1 MTKAAD
7 LANLIGNINAGGG
20 GANKN
25 VIINGAMNVAQR
37 NVSATGLGAS
47 SGYFTC
53 DRWLLAQSSAGR
65 LTMSQDSSVPT
76 GKGFANSLKLDCT
89 TADTSIASSE
99 FLQIVQKIEGQNLQ
113 AFAKGTSDAKP
124 FALSFYV
131 KANATFNFVCE
142 LNDLDN
148 SRHISKLFS
157 TTTDWVKHEITF
169 PADTTGAFD
178 DDNSAS
184 LNLTFWLHAGS
195 TYAGGTLNTA
205 SFASRTDANR
215 AAGVSSFYSSTDNNF
230 FITGVQLE
238 VGQNPTS
245 FEHEPFAVTRHK
257 CLRYYEHNY
266 EAGYYPAD
274 GVNYGQTASPFLGN
288 CYHDSGGG
296 GKYILTYH
304 KFEVEK
310 RASPTTTMYR
320 VSGLGNGSTANR
332 WDWFNYNAGWD
343 ETDGGTEA
351 GEISSQHHGA
361 LARDTGANVDEA
373 LNIAGGWEADAEL

>member
-1 MTKAAD
+1 MSKASE
-7 LANLIGNINAGGG
+7 LANLIGNINMGSG
-20 GANKN
+20 GANRN

-37 NVSATGLGAS
+37 NVSATGLGGS
-47 SGYFTC
+47 DGYFTC
-53 DRWLLAQSSAGR
+53 DRWLIAQRGSGR

-76 GKGFANSLKLDCT
+76 GKGFAHSLKLDCT

-113 AFAKGTSDAKP
+113 SIGKGSSDAKP
-124 FALSFYV
+124 ITLSFYV
-131 KANATFNFVCE
+131 KANAVFNFVCE

-178 DDNSAS
+178 NDNAAS

-195 TYAGGTLNTA
+195 TYSSGTLNTA

-238 VGQNPTS
+238 VGQNATE
-245 FEHEPFAVTRHK
+245 FEHEPFDTTLRK
-257 CLRYYEHNY
+257 CKRYYESKY
-266 EAGYYPAD
+266 FRYGTYAGIAFAFNSD
-274 GVNYGQTASPFLGN
+274 SEDLEQIGN
-288 CYHDSGGG
+288 
-296 GKYILTYH
+296 
-304 KFEVEK
+304 
-310 RASPTTTMYR
+310 
-320 VSGLGNGSTANR
+320 
-332 WDWFNYNAGWD
+332 
-343 ETDGGTEA
+343 
-351 GEISSQHHGA
+351 
-361 LARDTGANVDEA
+361 
-373 LNIAGGWEADAEL
+373 LN

>member
-1 MTKAAD
+1 MSKAAE

-20 GANKN
+20 GVNRN
-25 VIINGAMNVAQR
+25 LVINGAMNVAQR
-37 NVSATGLGAS
+37 GTSSTGIGGS

-53 DRWLLAQSSAGR
+53 DRWLIAQSGDGR

-113 AFAKGTSDAKP
+113 SIGKGSSDAKP
-124 FALSFYV
+124 ITVSFYV

-178 DDNSAS
+178 NDNAAS

-195 TYAGGTLNTA
+195 TYSSGTLNTA

-238 VGQNPTS
+238 VGQNATE
-245 FEHEPFAVTRHK
+245 FEHEPFDTTLRKCHRYFENIGITAGSYVYAAAYAYSTTDVRAVQHYKVKRATPSFSFDNQGDVIAF
-257 CLRYYEHNY
+257 YNGGSSDTSIAFNY
-266 EAGYYPAD
+266 HDIGLNSCRVSITLSGVSTTAGY
-274 GVNYGQTASPFLGN
+274 GVAIY
-288 CYHDSGGG
+288 
-296 GKYILTYH
+296 
-304 KFEVEK
+304 V
-310 RASPTTTMYR
+310 
-320 VSGLGNGSTANR
+320 NGSVT
-332 WDWFNYNAGWD
+332 YN
-343 ETDGGTEA
+343 
-351 GEISSQHHGA
+351 IK
-361 LARDTGANVDEA
+361 V
-373 LNIAGGWEADAEL
+373 DAEL

>member
-1 MTKAAD
+1 MSKAAE

-20 GANKN
+20 GVNRN
-25 VIINGAMNVAQR
+25 LVINGAMNVAQR
-37 NVSATGLGAS
+37 GTSSTGIGGS

-53 DRWLLAQSSAGR
+53 DRWLIAQSGDGR
-65 LTMSQDSSVPT
+65 LTMTQDSSVPT
-76 GKGFANSLKLDCT
+76 GKGFANSIKLDCT

-113 AFAKGTSDAKP
+113 SIGKGTSDAKP
-124 FALSFYV
+124 ITVSFYV
-131 KANATFNFVCE
+131 KANAAFNFVCE

-178 DDNSAS
+178 DDNAAS

-195 TYAGGTLNTA
+195 TYSSGTLNTA

-245 FEHEPFAVTRHK
+245 IEHEPFERTLDK
-257 CLRYYEHNY
+257 CRRYTYVM
-266 EAGYYPAD
+266 GGD
-274 GVNYGQTASPFLGN
+274 GVYERYAVGYNQSSTQARCVTFYPT
-288 CYHDSGGG
+288 
-296 GKYILTYH
+296 TM
-304 KFEVEK
+304 
-310 RASPTTTMYR
+310 RTTPTTTKTDPLIVAHRSTPQSVDSISVDYNSKT
-320 VSGLGNGSTANR
+320 VGHIQYNVSSGLSTGEGSHIVANN
-332 WDWFNYNAGWD
+332 DANARLTFD
-343 ETDGGTEA
+343 
-351 GEISSQHHGA
+351 S
-361 LARDTGANVDEA
+361 
-373 LNIAGGWEADAEL
+373 EL

>member
-1 MTKAAD
+1 MSKAAE

-20 GANKN
+20 GVNRN

-37 NVSATGLGAS
+37 GTSSTGIGGS

-53 DRWLLAQSSAGR
+53 DRWLIAQSGSGR

-76 GKGFANSLKLDCT
+76 GKGFAHSLKLDCT

-113 AFAKGTSDAKP
+113 SIGKGSSDAKP
-124 FALSFYV
+124 ITVSFYV

-178 DDNSAS
+178 NDNAAS

-195 TYAGGTLNTA
+195 TYSSGTLNTA

-230 FITGVQLE
+230 FITGLQLE
-238 VGQNPTS
+238 VGQNPTE
-245 FEHEPFAVTRHK
+245 FEHIPYGKELISCR
-257 CLRYYEHNY
+257 RYYIRKVTGNTYGALGVGGHIIGGTTAMVMVPLPVEMRAEGTLTSGGSLRTTAPN
-266 EAGYYPAD
+266 ADTVTVALGYGSTHIPQIVA
-274 GVNYGQTASPFLGN
+274 T
-288 CYHDSGGG
+288 DSGG
-296 GKYILTYH
+296 
-304 KFEVEK
+304 F
-310 RASPTTTMYR
+310 
-320 VSGLGNGSTANR
+320 
-332 WDWFNYNAGWD
+332 
-343 ETDGGTEA
+343 TDGGGNGLTFVGNGDDDA
-351 GEISSQHHGA
+351 Y
-361 LARDTGANVDEA
+361 
-373 LNIAGGWEADAEL
+373 IAFDAEL

>member
-1 MTKAAD
+1 MSKAAE

-20 GANKN
+20 GVNRN

-37 NVSATGLGAS
+37 GTSSTGIGGS

-53 DRWLLAQSSAGR
+53 DRWLIAQSGSGR

-76 GKGFANSLKLDCT
+76 GKGFAHSLKLDCT

-113 AFAKGTSDAKP
+113 SIGKGSSDAKP
-124 FALSFYV
+124 ITVSFYV

-178 DDNSAS
+178 NDNAAS

-195 TYAGGTLNTA
+195 TYSSGTLNTA

-238 VGQNPTS
+238 VGQNATT
-245 FEHEPFAVTRHK
+245 FEHEPFERTLSK
-257 CLRYYEHNY
+257 CQRYFQAY
-266 EAGYYPAD
+266 D
-274 GVNYGQTASPFLGN
+274 
-288 CYHDSGGG
+288 GGG
-296 GKYILTYH
+296 AGA
-304 KFEVEK
+304 KFAQGWATSTTVVQYSIGQQVGMRAGSTVDASNVKIWDAANEYTISSVTGGTSYDGEVTFQ
-310 RASPTTTMYR
+310 ATG
-320 VSGLGNGSTANR
+320 SGLTQYRSCSFRQQASGNA
-332 WDWFNYNAGWD
+332 
-343 ETDGGTEA
+343 
-351 GEISSQHHGA
+351 IK
-361 LARDTGANVDEA
+361 
-373 LNIAGGWEADAEL
+373 IDAEL

>member
-1 MTKAAD
+1 MSKAAE

-20 GANKN
+20 GVNRN

-37 NVSATGLGAS
+37 GTSSTGIGGS

-53 DRWLLAQSSAGR
+53 DRWLIAQSGSGR

-76 GKGFANSLKLDCT
+76 GKGFAHSLKLDCT

-113 AFAKGTSDAKP
+113 SIGKGSSDAKP
-124 FALSFYV
+124 ITVSFYV

-178 DDNSAS
+178 NDNAAS

-195 TYAGGTLNTA
+195 TYSSGTLNTA

-230 FITGVQLE
+230 FITGLQLE
-238 VGQNPTS
+238 VGQNPTE
-245 FEHEPFAVTRHK
+245 FEHEPIERTFNK
-257 CLRYYEHNY
+257 CYRY
-266 EAGYYPAD
+266 
-274 GVNYGQTASPFLGN
+274 FL
-288 CYHDSGGG
+288 
-296 GKYILTYH
+296 
-304 KFEVEK
+304 
-310 RASPTTTMYR
+310 
-320 VSGLGNGSTANR
+320 
-332 WDWFNYNAGWD
+332 
-343 ETDGGTEA
+343 
-351 GEISSQHHGA
+351 
-361 LARDTGANVDEA
+361 
-373 LNIAGGWEADAEL
+373 

>member
-1 MTKAAD
+1 MSKAAE

-25 VIINGAMNVAQR
+25 IIINGNMSVTQR
-37 NVSATGLGAS
+37 NVSVTGIGGS

-53 DRWLLAQSSAGR
+53 DRWLIAQSGSGR

-76 GKGFANSLKLDCT
+76 GKGFAHSLKLDCT

-113 AFAKGTSDAKP
+113 SIGKGSSDAKP
-124 FALSFYV
+124 ITVSFYV

-178 DDNSAS
+178 NDNAAS

-195 TYAGGTLNTA
+195 TYSSGTLNTA

-238 VGQNPTS
+238 VGQNATE
-245 FEHEPFAVTRHK
+245 FEHEPFDTTLRKCHRYFENIGITAGSYVYAAAYAYSTTDVRAVQHYKVKRATPSFSFDNQGDVIAF
-257 CLRYYEHNY
+257 YNGGSSDTSIAFNY
-266 EAGYYPAD
+266 HDIGLNSCRVSITLSGVSTTAGY
-274 GVNYGQTASPFLGN
+274 GVAIY
-288 CYHDSGGG
+288 
-296 GKYILTYH
+296 
-304 KFEVEK
+304 V
-310 RASPTTTMYR
+310 
-320 VSGLGNGSTANR
+320 NGSVT
-332 WDWFNYNAGWD
+332 YN
-343 ETDGGTEA
+343 
-351 GEISSQHHGA
+351 IK
-361 LARDTGANVDEA
+361 V
-373 LNIAGGWEADAEL
+373 DAEL

>member
-1 MTKAAD
+1 MSKASE

-20 GANKN
+20 GVNRN
-25 VIINGAMNVAQR
+25 LVINGAMNVAQR
-37 NVSATGLGAS
+37 GTSSTGIGGS

-53 DRWLLAQSSAGR
+53 DRWLIAQSGDGR
-65 LTMSQDSSVPT
+65 LTMTQDSSVPT
-76 GKGFANSLKLDCT
+76 GKGFANSIKLDCT

-113 AFAKGTSDAKP
+113 SIGKGTSDAKP
-124 FALSFYV
+124 ITVSFYV
-131 KANATFNFVCE
+131 KANAAFNFVCE

-178 DDNSAS
+178 NDNAAS

-195 TYAGGTLNTA
+195 TYSSGTLNTA

-238 VGQNPTS
+238 VGQNATE
-245 FEHEPFAVTRHK
+245 FEHEPFDTTLRKCHRYFENIGITAGSYVYAAAYAYSTTDVRAVQHYKVKRATPSFSFDNQGDVIAF
-257 CLRYYEHNY
+257 YNGGSSDTSIAFNY
-266 EAGYYPAD
+266 HDIGLNSCRVSITLSGVSTTAGY
-274 GVNYGQTASPFLGN
+274 GVAIY
-288 CYHDSGGG
+288 
-296 GKYILTYH
+296 
-304 KFEVEK
+304 V
-310 RASPTTTMYR
+310 
-320 VSGLGNGSTANR
+320 NGSVT
-332 WDWFNYNAGWD
+332 YN
-343 ETDGGTEA
+343 
-351 GEISSQHHGA
+351 IK
-361 LARDTGANVDEA
+361 V
-373 LNIAGGWEADAEL
+373 DAEL

>member
-1 MTKAAD
+1 MSKAAE

-25 VIINGAMNVAQR
+25 IIINGNMSVAQR
-37 NVSATGLGAS
+37 NVSVRGIGGS

-53 DRWLLAQSSAGR
+53 DRWVIAQSGDGR
-65 LTMSQDSSVPT
+65 LTMTQDSSVPT
-76 GKGFANSLKLDCT
+76 GKGFANSIKLDCT

-113 AFAKGTSDAKP
+113 SIGKGTSDAKP
-124 FALSFYV
+124 ITVSFYV
-131 KANATFNFVCE
+131 KANAAFNFVCE

-178 DDNSAS
+178 NDNAAS

-195 TYAGGTLNTA
+195 TYSSGTLNTA

-238 VGQNPTS
+238 VGQNATE
-245 FEHEPFAVTRHK
+245 FEHEPFDTTLRKCHRYFENIGITAGSYVYAAAYAYSTTDVRAVQHYKVKRATPSFSFDNQGDVIAF
-257 CLRYYEHNY
+257 YNGGSSDTSIAFNY
-266 EAGYYPAD
+266 HDIGLNSCRVSITLSGVSTTAGY
-274 GVNYGQTASPFLGN
+274 GVAIY
-288 CYHDSGGG
+288 
-296 GKYILTYH
+296 
-304 KFEVEK
+304 V
-310 RASPTTTMYR
+310 
-320 VSGLGNGSTANR
+320 NGSVT
-332 WDWFNYNAGWD
+332 YN
-343 ETDGGTEA
+343 
-351 GEISSQHHGA
+351 IK
-361 LARDTGANVDEA
+361 V
-373 LNIAGGWEADAEL
+373 DAEL